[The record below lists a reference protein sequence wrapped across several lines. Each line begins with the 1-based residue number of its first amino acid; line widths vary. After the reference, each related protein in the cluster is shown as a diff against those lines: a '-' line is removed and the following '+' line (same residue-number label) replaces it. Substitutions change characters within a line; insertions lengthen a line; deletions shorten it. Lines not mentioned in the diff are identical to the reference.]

1 MARLARAVIPGIPH
15 HITQRGNRRQETFF
29 SEDDYRVYLELMAQ
43 WCGRFGVE
51 VWAYC
56 LMPNHSHLIV
66 VPQTEHGLR
75 HAIGEAHRRYTRQVN
90 FRQGWRGHLWQGRF
104 GSFPMDEKYLLTAA
118 RYIELNPVKA
128 RLAISPEEYPW
139 SSAAAHLAG
148 SDDILVKTS
157 PLLRMVQN
165 WREFLSEGIETMEAA
180 ENERHERNG
189 RPLGSAGF
197 VADMEAKLGR
207 TLSRKK
213 PGPQRM
219 TSDN

>member
-29 SEDDYRVYLELMAQ
+29 SEDDYCVYLELMAQ

>member
-1 MARLARAVIPGIPH
+1 MARLARAVIPGVPH
-15 HITQRGNRRQETFF
+15 HITQRGNRRQATFF

-128 RLAISPEEYPW
+128 GLAISPEEYPW

-165 WREFLSEGIETMEAA
+165 WRKFLSEGIETMEAA
-180 ENERHERNG
+180 EIERHERNG

-197 VADMEAKLGR
+197 VAAMEAKLGR

>member
-1 MARLARAVIPGIPH
+1 MARIGRVVAGGLPH
-15 HITQRGNRRQETFF
+15 HIVQRGNRRQKTFF
-29 SEDDYRVYLELMAQ
+29 CDEDYALYIKLMAE
-43 WCGRFGVE
+43 WCTRWRVE

-56 LMPNHSHLIV
+56 LMPNHVHLIA
-66 VPQTEHGLR
+66 VPESGDNLCR
-75 HAIGEAHRRYTRQVN
+75 AIGEAHRRYTRHIN
-90 FRQGWRGHLWQGRF
+90 FREGWRGHLWQGRF

-165 WREFLSEGIETMEAA
+165 WRKFLSEGIETMEAA
-180 ENERHERNG
+180 AIERHERNG

>member
-15 HITQRGNRRQETFF
+15 HITQRGNRRQVTFF
-29 SEDDYRVYLELMAQ
+29 SEDDYRLYLELMAQ
-43 WCGRFGVE
+43 WCGRFSVE

-118 RYIELNPVKA
+118 RYIDLNPVKA

-157 PLLRMVQN
+157 PLLRIVRN

>member
-104 GSFPMDEKYLLTAA
+104 GSFPMDENYLLTAA

-180 ENERHERNG
+180 EIERHERNG

-197 VADMEAKLGR
+197 VAAMEAKLGR